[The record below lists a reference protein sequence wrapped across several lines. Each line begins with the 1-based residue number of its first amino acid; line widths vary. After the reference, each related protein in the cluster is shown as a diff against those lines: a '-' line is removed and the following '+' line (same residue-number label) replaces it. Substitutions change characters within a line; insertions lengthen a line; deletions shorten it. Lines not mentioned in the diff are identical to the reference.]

1 MNFTRHRQAPAALLA
16 VVVTLAA
23 AAGLALGLDARAR
36 AGREA
41 RSREFQRLVG
51 GLGFGPAAD
60 LSRCAFS
67 FDPRL
72 CPDCEQDHG
81 PVPGGVYF
89 CPHHGCSILYYP
101 PLRGGASAPGE

>member
-1 MNFTRHRQAPAALLA
+1 MSPRSPGILFALI
-16 VVVTLAA
+16 VTLAIA
-23 AAGLALGLDARAR
+23 AALAVCVESPAQRR
-36 AGREA
+36 RTAG
-41 RSREFQRLVG
+41 SREFQQLVG

-72 CPDCEQDHG
+72 CPDCAQNHG
-81 PVPGGVYF
+81 PIPAGVYF

-101 PLRGGASAPGE
+101 SLHDGPEAPGE